1 MQIENVLLLL
11 VFALVV
17 RHFSLKGGGELREK
31 LFALSDQE
39 HSCSYTIV
47 ESPMALTNYLA
58 TFHLYPVTT
67 TGQTF
72 MTWSAQFD
80 LTDLAAG
87 KETVETVQGVFS
99 SGIQSLTEA
108 FS

>member
-1 MQIENVLLLL
+1 
-11 VFALVV
+11 VV

-31 LFALSDQE
+31 LLALSDQE

-58 TFHLYPVTT
+58 TFRLYPVTT